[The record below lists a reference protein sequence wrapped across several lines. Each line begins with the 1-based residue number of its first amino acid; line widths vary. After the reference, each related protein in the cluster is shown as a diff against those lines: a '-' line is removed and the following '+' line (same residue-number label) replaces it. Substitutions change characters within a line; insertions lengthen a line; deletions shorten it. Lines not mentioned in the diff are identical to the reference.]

1 MLGEDSVR
9 VSVEIMEESVT
20 GEKEENK
27 EKPKPRL
34 KRESLVSRSRQTE
47 ILFRIDRSGRW
58 IASRILLMACSP
70 WDLHPVNRRYIA
82 FLIG

>member
-1 MLGEDSVR
+1 
-9 VSVEIMEESVT
+9 VT

-27 EKPKPRL
+27 EKPQL
-34 KRESLVSRSRQTE
+34 KREFLVSRSRQTE

-58 IASRILLMACSP
+58 IESRILLIACSP
-70 WDLHPVNRRYIA
+70 WDLHPVNRRSLA